1 MRYHIRHQTLYR
13 YSADVVHS
21 HQLLHLVPRPAPFQQ
36 CLEHALQITPAPRE
50 RRDEV
55 DVFGN
60 PMTSIEF
67 EHPHRELKVVAN
79 MEVEVHTRPV
89 LLAGDSWPWEAV
101 REVLSYHAYAA
112 PGHEQLEAA
121 AFRHESPFVRIKH
134 AFMDYAADCFTPG
147 RPILA
152 AADALSSKLH
162 RDFRYAPGETTIST
176 PLLEVLEQRRGV
188 CQDFAHVMIAC
199 LRSLGLAARYVS
211 GYVRRLPRPECA
223 SEAPPERAAP
233 AEAARVSA
241 GAPAARPSVAAEG
254 EPAAPAAP
262 EAAAPPEPP
271 AAPIDRAGGADGA
284 SHAWVAVYSP
294 PMGWVELD
302 PTNDTRVA
310 ADHVAVAWGRDF
322 GDVSP
327 LRGVILGGGTH
338 ELSVNVAVTPLEN

>member
-36 CLEHALQITPAPRE
+36 CLEHVLQITPTPRE

-60 PMTSIEF
+60 PMTSIEL
-67 EHPHRELKVVAN
+67 EHPHRELSVVAE
-79 MEVEVHTRPV
+79 MDVHVHTRPV
-89 LLAGDSWPWEAV
+89 VLAGDSWAWEQV
-101 REVLSYHAYAA
+101 RDALSYHAGMA
-112 PGHEQLEAA
+112 PSREHLEAGV
-121 AFRHESPFVRIKH
+121 FRHESAYVRIKR
-134 AFMDYAADCFTPG
+134 AFMDYAQDCFLSG

-162 RDFRYAPGETTIST
+162 RDFQYSPGETTIST

-188 CQDFAHVMIAC
+188 CQDFAHIIIAC

-211 GYVRRLPRPECA
+211 GYVCHLPA
-223 SEAPPERAAP
+223 
-233 AEAARVSA
+233 
-241 GAPAARPSVAAEG
+241 
-254 EPAAPAAP
+254 
-262 EAAAPPEPP
+262 
-271 AAPIDRAGGADGA
+271 ADGA
-284 SHAWVAVYSP
+284 SHAWIAVYAP
-294 PMGWVELD
+294 PFGWVELD

-310 ADHVAVAWGRDF
+310 TDHVAVAWGRDF

-338 ELSVNVAVTPLEN
+338 ELSVSVAVAPLDAA

>member
-1 MRYHIRHQTLYR
+1 MRYRIRHHTLYR
-13 YSADVVHS
+13 YGADVVHS
-21 HQLLHLVPRPAPFQQ
+21 HQLLHLVPRPVPFQQ
-36 CLEHALQITPAPRE
+36 CLEYALQITPSPRE

-67 EHPHRELKVVAN
+67 EHPHRELSVLAEMDVH
-79 MEVEVHTRPV
+79 VHTRPV

-101 REVLSYHAYAA
+101 RDALAYHAHA
-112 PGHEQLEAA
+112 PPAREHLEAA
-121 AFRHESPFVRIKH
+121 AFRHESPFVRIKG
-134 AFMDYAADCFTPG
+134 AFRDYAAECFAPG

-152 AADALSSKLH
+152 AADALSSQLH
-162 RDFRYAPGETTIST
+162 QDFRYAPGETTIST

-211 GYVRRLPRPECA
+211 GYVRRLPRAGSGNATDA
-223 SEAPPERAAP
+223 SSEVPASAAARAA
-233 AEAARVSA
+233 S
-241 GAPAARPSVAAEG
+241 
-254 EPAAPAAP
+254 
-262 EAAAPPEPP
+262 
-271 AAPIDRAGGADGA
+271 ADGA

-294 PMGWVELD
+294 PFGWVELD

-310 ADHVAVAWGRDF
+310 SDHIAVAWGRDF

-338 ELSVNVAVTPLEN
+338 ELSVSVSVTPLQVSRP

>member
-1 MRYHIRHQTLYR
+1 VRYHIRHQTLYR

-36 CLEHALQITPAPRE
+36 CLEYALQITPAPRE

-60 PMTSIEF
+60 PMTSIEL
-67 EHPHRELKVVAN
+67 ELPHRELDVVAE
-79 MEVEVHTRPV
+79 MEVQVHTRPV
-89 LLAGDSWPWEAV
+89 LLAGDSWAWEAV
-101 REVLSYHAYAA
+101 RETLAYHAHTPPARE
-112 PGHEQLEAA
+112 HLEAA

-134 AFMDYAADCFTPG
+134 AFSEYAGDCFVPG

-152 AADALSSKLH
+152 AADALCGKLH

-176 PLLEVLEQRRGV
+176 PLLDVLEQRRGV

-211 GYVRRLPRPECA
+211 GYVRRLPRPESAAAATATATAATAAATAETDARRA
-223 SEAPPERAAP
+223 S
-233 AEAARVSA
+233 
-241 GAPAARPSVAAEG
+241 GAPLDG
-254 EPAAPAAP
+254 
-262 EAAAPPEPP
+262 
-271 AAPIDRAGGADGA
+271 AGGAHRTGGVDGA
-284 SHAWVAVYSP
+284 SHAWVAVFSP
-294 PMGWVELD
+294 PFGWVELD

-310 ADHVAVAWGRDF
+310 ADHIAVAWGRDF

-338 ELSVNVAVTPLEN
+338 ELSVSVAVTAVDTQ

>member
-1 MRYHIRHQTLYR
+1 LRYHIRHQTLYR

-36 CLEHALQITPAPRE
+36 CLEHALQITPVPRE

-60 PMTSIEF
+60 PMTSIEL
-67 EHPHRELKVVAN
+67 EHPHRELCVLAEMDVQ
-79 MEVEVHTRPV
+79 VHARPV
-89 LLAGDSWPWEAV
+89 VLAGDSWPWETV
-101 REVLSYHAYAA
+101 RDALSYHAHA
-112 PGHEQLEAA
+112 PPSREHLEAA
-121 AFRHESPFVRIKH
+121 IFRQESPFVRIKH
-134 AFMDYAADCFTPG
+134 AFMDYASDCFPEG
-147 RPILA
+147 SPILA

-162 RDFRYAPGETTIST
+162 RDFRYASGETAIST

-211 GYVRRLPRPECA
+211 GYVHRLSRPVVA
-223 SEAPPERAAP
+223 GAVDAAP
-233 AEAARVSA
+233 VSDPQPQLL
-241 GAPAARPSVAAEG
+241 G
-254 EPAAPAAP
+254 
-262 EAAAPPEPP
+262 
-271 AAPIDRAGGADGA
+271 DGA
-284 SHAWVAVYSP
+284 SHAWIAVYAP
-294 PMGWVELD
+294 PFGWVELD
-302 PTNDTRVA
+302 PTNDSRVA

-338 ELSVNVAVTPLEN
+338 ELSVSVAVTPFDVSP

>member
-1 MRYHIRHQTLYR
+1 MRSILRYHIRHQTLYR

-36 CLEHALQITPAPRE
+36 CLEHALQITPTPRQ

-60 PMTSIEF
+60 PMTSIEL
-67 EHPHRELKVVAN
+67 EHPHRELSVVAE
-79 MEVEVHTRPV
+79 MDVHVHTRPV
-89 LLAGDSWPWEAV
+89 VLAGDSWAWEQV
-101 REVLSYHAYAA
+101 RDALSYHADIA
-112 PGHEQLEAA
+112 PAREYLEAGV
-121 AFRHESPFVRIKH
+121 FRHESAYVRIKR
-134 AFMDYAADCFTPG
+134 AFMDYAEDCFLSG

-162 RDFRYAPGETTIST
+162 RDFQYSPGETTIST

-188 CQDFAHVMIAC
+188 CQDFAHIMIAC

-211 GYVRRLPRPECA
+211 GYVCH
-223 SEAPPERAAP
+223 S
-233 AEAARVSA
+233 
-241 GAPAARPSVAAEG
+241 GA
-254 EPAAPAAP
+254 
-262 EAAAPPEPP
+262 
-271 AAPIDRAGGADGA
+271 ADGA
-284 SHAWVAVYSP
+284 SHAWIAVYAP
-294 PMGWVELD
+294 PFGWVELD

-310 ADHVAVAWGRDF
+310 TDHVAVAWGRDF

-338 ELSVNVAVTPLEN
+338 ELSVAVAVASLAAAQ